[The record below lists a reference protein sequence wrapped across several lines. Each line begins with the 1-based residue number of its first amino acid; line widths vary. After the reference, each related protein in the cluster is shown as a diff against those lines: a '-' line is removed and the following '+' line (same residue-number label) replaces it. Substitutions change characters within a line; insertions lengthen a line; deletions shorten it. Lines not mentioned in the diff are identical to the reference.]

1 MWRKL
6 IVLIVL
12 FARPAHAERILDL
25 GGGTETAHVT
35 NYLQSATV
43 LTNGTFFATNSGTYA
58 TFPGGTVTLAAG
70 ARLVFPD
77 QDRSRNYLRVD
88 RPGACRMLLDGGIWE
103 VFSHRDKDNYSHY
116 WGYGGDPDVAPVLEV
131 RNGGRFHLGLPFGA
145 TSNGAVSNRYHF
157 TLGYYGGWEPTATLL
172 GRDAPD
178 GGFTFDGRIYIG
190 LSAYGIVACTNC
202 AFAAENIVFGSLG
215 VINGRIGGA
224 ALLSFAGGS
233 RVTTKGFVQGANG
246 TLAEVIFDDAVVC
259 ARASEPG
266 DAVNAQTNFFGAAA
280 GEKTYRLGP
289 GGLLFDNA
297 GLDVTLAQPFHG
309 EGPLRL
315 EGSGTTRIVCDQPFT
330 GTLVLGRACAFRPA
344 RGLVFAG
351 PVAVTDEAALERPAI
366 PPGHNHVRLFSAPAI
381 DGLAGRKDAQHRHF
395 FTLPGRAGLELHWGS
410 RPGTELRV
418 R

>member
-1 MWRKL
+1 M
-6 IVLIVL
+6 
-12 FARPAHAERILDL
+12 
-25 GGGTETAHVT
+25 
-35 NYLQSATV
+35 
-43 LTNGTFFATNSGTYA
+43 
-58 TFPGGTVTLAAG
+58 
-70 ARLVFPD
+70 
-77 QDRSRNYLRVD
+77 
-88 RPGACRMLLDGGIWE
+88 
-103 VFSHRDKDNYSHY
+103 
-116 WGYGGDPDVAPVLEV
+116 
-131 RNGGRFHLGLPFGA
+131 
-145 TSNGAVSNRYHF
+145 
-157 TLGYYGGWEPTATLL
+157 
-172 GRDAPD
+172 
-178 GGFTFDGRIYIG
+178 
-190 LSAYGIVACTNC
+190 
-202 AFAAENIVFGSLG
+202 
-215 VINGRIGGA
+215 
-224 ALLSFAGGS
+224 
-233 RVTTKGFVQGANG
+233 
-246 TLAEVIFDDAVVC
+246 IFDYAVVC

-297 GLDVTLAQPFHG
+297 GLDVTLAHPFYG

-330 GTLVLGRACAFRPA
+330 GALVLGRACAFRPA

-366 PPGHNHVRLFSAPAI
+366 PAGHNHVCLFSAPAI